1 MHWIYL
7 IHEFHNLSW
16 ITEINELFHHILI
29 YWDATVFLNKYNKK
43 CSCDLM
49 WSIITKSVMKKNWTC
64 SAAPLELTLASSF
77 IRKCMRLIV
86 HFYSELTS
94 NSRHIYIYTL
104 TGHFIRYTLQ
114 VLGWAF
120 FCLQNRLNS
129 LWHRFNKGLETFL
142 RDFGPYWHDSIM
154 QFLFFKYSDQPV
166 WHQQPFHVQSHSN
179 PLSQVLFI

>member
-1 MHWIYL
+1 MFLRPYVKYYHKIRYEEEL
-7 IHEFHNLSW
+7 DLFCSSIRANISIKLHKKMY
-16 ITEINELFHHILI
+16 EIN
-29 YWDATVFLNKYNKK
+29 
-43 CSCDLM
+43 S
-49 WSIITKSVMKKNWTC
+49 
-64 SAAPLELTLASSF
+64 TLLL
-77 IRKCMRLIV
+77 RT
-86 HFYSELTS
+86 HFKLTS
-94 NSRHIYIYTL
+94 YIYIYTL